1 MISKTMLDQ
10 RLLQLLTTAQK
21 QPYLFE
27 LMRNPVSIVN
37 EDIPSDC
44 EQWLELE
51 DERIIDQLP
60 SGSFQ
65 VEYSQSTKGYW
76 VYQA

>member
-1 MISKTMLDQ
+1 MLDQ
-10 RLLQLLTTAQK
+10 RLLRLLTKAQK

>member
-1 MISKTMLDQ
+1 MITKTMLDK
-10 RLLQLLTTAQK
+10 RLLRLLTKTQK
-21 QPYLFE
+21 KPFLFE
-27 LMRNPVSIVN
+27 LMRNPVHCVN

-44 EQWLELE
+44 ESWLQLE
-51 DERIIDQLP
+51 DDRIIDQLP
-60 SGSFQ
+60 DGTFQ